1 MMKLYRLI
9 YASDVAEYIDW
20 TDLKDILLKSQE
32 NNEQLG
38 ITGLLVMA
46 SGKFLQALEGPSD
59 ALNALYR
66 KILRDSRHQ
75 NSRIVSYT
83 AIHDRHFGEW
93 SMRGI
98 NATMMK
104 PELKALLIKKYGAAS
119 DGDVVVPE
127 DSFLSYS
134 FLYDIY
140 VDAKP

>member
-1 MMKLYRLI
+1 MKLYRLI

-32 NNEQLG
+32 NNEQLEV
-38 ITGLLVMA
+38 TGLLVMA
-46 SGKFLQALEGPSD
+46 SGKFLQVLEGSSD

-66 KILRDSRHQ
+66 KILQDSRHR
-75 NSRIVSYT
+75 NSRLLSYT
-83 AIHDRHFGEW
+83 AIHDRHFSEW

-104 PELKALLIKKYGAAS
+104 PELKALLIKKYGSSS
-119 DGDVVVPE
+119 DDDVFVPE
-127 DSFLSYS
+127 DPFLSYS